1 MTMILGAAAIA
12 VDVAAL
18 YTERRHAQGAVDLAA
33 IAAAAD
39 MDRADAA
46 AAATLRA
53 NNLSGPHRVVV
64 QTGRYRPDPSLAP
77 AERFVAGEEPR
88 NAARV
93 FLEKTGTTYFARALS
108 IEAPRMSVAGMA
120 INTQLANFSVG
131 SRLLAVR
138 EGMTNQV
145 IGALTGSNVD
155 LSVMD
160 YNALASADV
169 KLLPFLD
176 ALAGEM
182 SLTAGTYNDVLGTS
196 ASMGDI
202 ISAMAAL
209 TNEQGSGNDLAI
221 ALSTLQSQ
229 LGSSGVD
236 VPLSQV
242 INLGPLGDLVL
253 GSSAPGLDATYN
265 ALGLVTAAAAV
276 ANGTNQVALN
286 LGAGIPGLT
295 SLTITLTIGEP
306 MQNSGWV
313 AVGAAGTTVR
323 TVQTR
328 ISIRATVG
336 GTGLLAGTSLKLPI
350 DIEIAQAEARLD
362 EVVCSLDGAEAVTV
376 SARPGVAAAWIGQK
390 ASGASQV
397 QMANIVNTPIASVSG
412 RSHVRVGDTGW
423 TPLTFSKDDIANR
436 TIKRVSTSNFTED
449 LVSSLVGELELQV
462 QVLGLGFGLGPTIT
476 NLVSSTLQGV
486 TQPLDS
492 IVSSL
497 LKSLGVHIGEA
508 DVRVHGALCG
518 GARLAG

>member
-1 MTMILGAAAIA
+1 
-12 VDVAAL
+12 
-18 YTERRHAQGAVDLAA
+18 
-33 IAAAAD
+33 
-39 MDRADAA
+39 
-46 AAATLRA
+46 
-53 NNLSGPHRVVV
+53 
-64 QTGRYRPDPSLAP
+64 
-77 AERFVAGEEPR
+77 
-88 NAARV
+88 
-93 FLEKTGTTYFARALS
+93 
-108 IEAPRMSVAGMA
+108 
-120 INTQLANFSVG
+120 
-131 SRLLAVR
+131 
-138 EGMTNQV
+138 
-145 IGALTGSNVD
+145 
-155 LSVMD
+155 
-160 YNALASADV
+160 
-169 KLLPFLD
+169 
-176 ALAGEM
+176 
-182 SLTAGTYNDVLGTS
+182 
-196 ASMGDI
+196 
-202 ISAMAAL
+202 MAAV

-390 ASGASQV
+390 AAGASQV
-397 QMANIVNTPIASVSG
+397 QMSNIVNVPIASVSG
-412 RSHVRVGDTGW
+412 RSHVRVGDTAW

-462 QVLGLGFGLGPTIT
+462 QVLGLGFGLGPTIS

-497 LKSLGVHIGEA
+497 LKSLGVRIGEA